1 MQRTMSWAA
10 VPILIVTL
18 AGGVEP
24 ARAFS
29 YSLLRTH
36 TPPPPAPVWYG
47 FSTAS
52 LGGKIV
58 VGSPLAGKAYLYD
71 AATGALL
78 QTFQAPASSGAN
90 DLFGYSVA
98 IVAPSY
104 TLITANIPY
113 VVVIGA

>member
-1 MQRTMSWAA
+1 MQRTTSWAA

-18 AGGVEP
+18 AGSADP

-52 LGGKIV
+52 LGGTVV

-90 DLFGYSVA
+90 DLLSA
-98 IVAPSY
+98 KA
-104 TLITANIPY
+104 AR
-113 VVVIGA
+113 